1 MIDWSRREHRRQ
13 LETIQQVLTMLQE
26 RIDASSRAFHYVV
39 RLHDAMQ
46 EIIRLHTGIHNRP
59 WLAGSWRLA
68 IRAPPGGVR
77 AFCDRTRRS
86 DRRGH
91 DCIQWPN
98 HRRPTASQ
106 MTISKTMPVI
116 PMLTTSCALLHQ
128 GRSLHGLL
136 KKMPPPLGLFVIPV
150 R

>member
-77 AFCDRTRRS
+77 AFCNRTRRS
-86 DRRGH
+86 DRRDAH
-91 DCIQWPN
+91 DVVRLAP
-98 HRRPTASQ
+98 PG
-106 MTISKTMPVI
+106 
-116 PMLTTSCALLHQ
+116 ALSPWFAEEDAAAARL
-128 GRSLHGLL
+128 
-136 KKMPPPLGLFVIPV
+136 V
-150 R
+150 RHTRKIAYSRVH